1 MKQLNRWSEHN
12 VNSDY
17 VTNSYI
23 QDKFDKM
30 LNLQSRLG
38 DWEVI
43 QPGRELLKEG
53 ELVKISRK
61 REDIRYLILLT
72 DCLLYTSY
80 TGNLSLSS
88 ASLRVSYTIP
98 LSHLQVRVSHHLA
111 EFSMTSSVR
120 SCTLRAR

>member
-1 MKQLNRWSEHN
+1 MQE
-12 VNSDY
+12 
-17 VTNSYI
+17 
-23 QDKFDKM
+23 KFNAM

-43 QPGRELLKEG
+43 QPGRELLREG

-98 LSHLQVRVSHHLA
+98 LSDLQVTIPHNQEQQTR
-111 EFSMTSSVR
+111 FSITSSVR

>member
-1 MKQLNRWSEHN
+1 MGQ
-12 VNSDY
+12 
-17 VTNSYI
+17 TTTSYI

-30 LNLQSRLG
+30 LKLQSRLG

-72 DCLLYTSY
+72 DCACCTHLILATS
-80 TGNLSLSS
+80 
-88 ASLRVSYTIP
+88 P
-98 LSHLQVRVSHHLA
+98 CHQLA
-111 EFSMTSSVR
+111 
-120 SCTLRAR
+120 